1 MIRAAFS
8 SLAGAWIARGTER
21 GDIPEKLAV
30 PLTLLATR
38 LPAPVILAGAI
49 GYGLY
54 RWNLEA
60 RVRAAKDV
68 SPARR
73 GRPATN
79 GTGSSKRRSS
89 IRATPQ
95 SGKRARKSGV
105 ADV

>member
-38 LPAPVILAGAI
+38 LPMPVIVAGAI

-54 RWNLEA
+54 RLNLEA
-60 RVRAAKDV
+60 RAIAAKDV
-68 SPARR
+68 SP
-73 GRPATN
+73 
-79 GTGSSKRRSS
+79 KRRAKRKAAGSRSS
-89 IRATPQ
+89 TRGTRDA
-95 SGKRARKSGV
+95 KRARKSGAREAV
-105 ADV
+105 DA